1 MQIANGSTDVTT
13 YFTLRDST
21 AHAPKTDVMVT
32 DIDLYYVEERAAI
45 SAKADATAL
54 AAADSAH
61 GDNQA
66 YHVGQGLY
74 RIDWPDAAFDGGIG
88 KKVQLI
94 VVCTGVDTTFLE
106 VELSPASNVVAVGSD
121 AQSATDLKDFADT
134 GYDPSTHKVAGV
146 VLTDT
151 CTTNTDLVSAASIKT
166 AIEAA
171 GSHLALILEDTGTT
185 LDTLI
190 NDIPTVSEF
199 EARTIAAADYL
210 VASDTLAR
218 VTLVD
223 TCTTNTD
230 MRGTDSASTHSAA
243 DVKTALEA
251 DGSKLDH
258 LWEMTEDDGGV
269 RRLTT
274 NALEQAPAGGT
285 GLDAAGVRAAIGLAT
300 ANLDTQLDAIP
311 TAAENADAVLDEMLS
326 EHTDVGSSGAGI
338 AAAGSSGDPWATAL
352 PGAYAAGTA
361 GNIIGSLSTPGSG
374 SNLRVYSLTEATSGN
389 PIVGATVTVTTD
401 IAGTVVVASGTTD
414 SGGIVEF
421 YLDAGTYY
429 LWRSCTGYT
438 FTDPDTEVFV

>member
-1 MQIANGSTDVTT
+1 MLFKNVASQKIHVYA
-13 YFTLRDST
+13 YDST
-21 AHAPKTDVMVT
+21 TGAPKTGDAANITGYVSLDGTANAIDDTNPAEVDSTNMPGLYVFDLTQAETNCDAFALVAKSSTANIRIEPIIGFTTGSAVTQTGDAYARLGAPAGASVSADV
-32 DIDLYYVEERAAI
+32 AAI
-45 SAKADATAL
+45 KS
-54 AAADSAH
+54 DSA
-61 GDNQA
+61 A
-66 YHVGQGLY
+66 
-74 RIDWPDAAFDGGIG
+74 
-88 KKVQLI
+88 
-94 VVCTGVDTTFLE
+94 
-106 VELSPASNVVAVGSD
+106 
-121 AQSATDLKDFADT
+121 
-134 GYDPSTHKVAGV
+134 
-146 VLTDT
+146 
-151 CTTNTDLVSAASIKT
+151 
-166 AIEAA
+166 
-171 GSHLALILEDTGTT
+171 ILEDTGTT

-190 NDIPTVSEF
+190 KDIPTVAEF

-285 GLDAAGVRAAIGLAT
+285 GLDAAGVRAAIGLSS
-300 ANLDTQLDAIP
+300 ANLDTQLAALP
-311 TAAENADAVLDEMLS
+311 TAAENADATWDEALAG
-326 EHTDVGSSGAGI
+326 HAGVGSAGAGL
-338 AAAGSSGDPWATAL
+338 AAAGSAGDPWSTPL
-352 PGAYAAGTA
+352 PGAYGAGTA
-361 GNIIGSLSTPGSG
+361 GNIIGTLSTPGSG
-374 SNLRVYSLTEATSGN
+374 SAPRVYSLTESTSGN

-414 SGGIVEF
+414 SGGKVEF

-438 FTDPDTEVFV
+438 FVDPDTEVFV